1 MSEIDRTIG
10 GMDSE
15 TQRRSPCVGDSACLV
30 TSPPGPPRLAR
41 DPHLGDAPTR
51 RSWAVIS
58 ICFLRPFEST
68 MELGGPRFG
77 RGPADPLP

>member
-15 TQRRSPCVGDSACLV
+15 TPRCSPCVGDSAGLV
-30 TSPPGPPRLAR
+30 TAPPGPPRLAR
-41 DPHLGDAPTR
+41 DPRLGDAPTR

-58 ICFLRPFEST
+58 ICFLRPLEST
-68 MELGGPRFG
+68 MELGGPCFG
-77 RGPADPLP
+77 RVSADPFP